1 MSAGGLL
8 SRLLWR
14 DAEED
19 DSSTYSAE
27 EFGTRRP
34 WRKGEPEEVKQSRGF
49 SIQRVAETI
58 AELPSTVP
66 REHAV
71 LIVRRTLAAADIK
84 LSELDVSTRAQE
96 SQLSSE
102 IELAKNRQKEVLEK
116 TEETVRPLEEELR
129 RAREACDGVVAYEEK
144 KISRAL
150 ATLKEVRRVR
160 AFFDLPE
167 TEGEENADPIAQDA
181 QPLRVLKTQE
191 EGGGSS
197 PPTAADSKVSVGMS
211 SRATASCKSLLA
223 IEVDAF
229 DEFVTKLRGE
239 HAQESPSC
247 LE

>member
-96 SQLSSE
+96 SKLNSE
-102 IELAKNRQKEVLEK
+102 IELARNRQKEVQKK
-116 TEETVRPLEEELR
+116 TEETVHSLEEELQ
-129 RAREACDGVVAYEEK
+129 RAREDCDNIVAYEEK
-144 KISRAL
+144 KISRAS
-150 ATLKEVRRVR
+150 ATLKEVRRMR
-160 AFFDLPE
+160 AFFD
-167 TEGEENADPIAQDA
+167 
-181 QPLRVLKTQE
+181 
-191 EGGGSS
+191 
-197 PPTAADSKVSVGMS
+197 
-211 SRATASCKSLLA
+211 
-223 IEVDAF
+223 
-229 DEFVTKLRGE
+229 
-239 HAQESPSC
+239 
-247 LE
+247 